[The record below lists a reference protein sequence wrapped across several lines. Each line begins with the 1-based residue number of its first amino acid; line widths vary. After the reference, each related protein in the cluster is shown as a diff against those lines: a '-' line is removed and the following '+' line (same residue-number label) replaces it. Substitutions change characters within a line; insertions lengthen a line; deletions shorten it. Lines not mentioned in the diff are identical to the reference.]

1 MAEIEQQEPNT
12 PQAEPEMTPKQKRS
26 MLRRSLVWI
35 GVLLLIL
42 VGTLTL
48 MFSTDKGSRFLLD
61 RVLSKQ
67 SIIQYQYES
76 GNLLKG
82 IILKNIIVSLKPVD
96 IKIDRADV
104 SLGWRAIVN
113 KEIHLSHGDVNNLR
127 IIMKSPPSDEPF
139 KFTPIKL
146 PFVLRIDDATVDHL
160 QIATSSGVKVDF
172 NDIELHEFLD
182 QLNSKILNH
191 Y

>member
-1 MAEIEQQEPNT
+1 MAEIEQQEPHT

-42 VGTLTL
+42 VGTLLL

-67 SIIQYQYES
+67 TIIQYQYES

-82 IILKNIIVSLKPVD
+82 II
-96 IKIDRADV
+96 
-104 SLGWRAIVN
+104 
-113 KEIHLSHGDVNNLR
+113 
-127 IIMKSPPSDEPF
+127 F
-139 KFTPIKL
+139 KKYY
-146 PFVLRIDDATVDHL
+146 R
-160 QIATSSGVKVDF
+160 
-172 NDIELHEFLD
+172 EFKTCRC
-182 QLNSKILNH
+182 QN
-191 Y
+191 